1 MLKLFTRSP
10 WAELAL
16 IYCAAVWGSTFFIV
30 KDSLNHIDPYALVAW
45 RFLGAAALMAVPLLL
60 RGVPLFANWQ
70 RGSLLGLI
78 LGVLYVFQTVGL
90 GHTSASNSGF
100 ITGLFIIFVPL
111 LNLICFRTLSPWPRL
126 VAVAIALCGLWLLT
140 GGIAGANYGDMLTLV
155 AAVTYA
161 AHVLYADRFTNSEMN
176 VYVLNFQQLFVT
188 GLLALACGLALGR
201 PFTVGT
207 PETIGWVLF
216 LTIFPTLSA
225 FMLQLTAQK
234 GVPPV
239 TTALIFCLEP
249 VFAAIFAWTL
259 GSEQMIPL
267 RAMGGLLIVL
277 AMIISELPVE
287 KWLAARRAGQAGPDP
302 PAATG

>member
-30 KDSLNHIDPYALVAW
+30 KDSLDNIDPYALVAY
-45 RFLGAAALMAVPLLL
+45 RFLGAAALMAIPLTL
-60 RGVPLFANWQ
+60 RRVPLFANWQ
-70 RGSLLGLI
+70 RGTVLGLV
-78 LGVLYVFQTVGL
+78 LGLLYIFQTVGL

-100 ITGLFIIFVPL
+100 ITGLFIVFVPL
-111 LNLICFRTLSPWPRL
+111 CNLICFRTLSPWPRL

-161 AHVLYADRFTNSEMN
+161 VHVLYTDRYTNSGMN
-176 VYVLNFQQLFVT
+176 IYVLNFQQLLVT
-188 GLLALACGLALGR
+188 GLVALIGGLLFGSGFAIGSQA
-201 PFTVGT
+201 
-207 PETIGWVLF
+207 TIGWVLF
-216 LTIFPTLSA
+216 LMLIPTLSA
-225 FMLQLTAQK
+225 FMLQLTAQQ

-259 GSEQMIPL
+259 GAEQMVPL
-267 RAMGGLLIVL
+267 RAVGGLLIVL
-277 AMIISELPVE
+277 AMIISELPIE
-287 KWLAARRAGQAGPDP
+287 RWLARRDSPGQSLKPNMD
-302 PAATG
+302 

>member
-1 MLKLFTRSP
+1 VLKLFTRSP

-16 IYCAAVWGSTFFIV
+16 IYCAAVWGSTFYIV
-30 KDSLNHIDPYALVAW
+30 KDSLADIDPFALVAW
-45 RFLGAAALMAVPLLL
+45 RFLGAAALMAIPLAA
-60 RGVPLFANWQ
+60 RRVPLFANWQ
-70 RGSLLGLI
+70 RGALLGLVLGI
-78 LGVLYVFQTVGL
+78 LYIFQTVGL

-100 ITGLFIIFVPL
+100 ITGLFIVFVPL
-111 LNLICFRTLSPWPRL
+111 CNLLMFGRLSPWPRL

-140 GGIAGANYGDMLTLV
+140 GGIAGANLGDMLTLV

-161 AHVLYADRFTNSEMN
+161 IHVLYADRFTNSGVN

-188 GLLALACGLALGR
+188 GLVALLGGIIMGSS
-201 PFTVGT
+201 FG
-207 PETIGWVLF
+207 IGSMSTMGSVLF
-216 LTIFPTLSA
+216 LTLIPTLSA
-225 FMLQLTAQK
+225 FMLQLTAQQ

-259 GSEQMIPL
+259 GAEQMIPL
-267 RAMGGLLIVL
+267 RAAGGLLIVL

-287 KWLAARRAGQAGPDP
+287 RWLARRADRNLDCGV
-302 PAATG
+302 